1 MPTPSLETGPLT
13 QSEPVPAEG
22 TTEAVPEGKG
32 NLLPL
37 REGQI
42 DPSKT
47 VGGQAVIEGVM
58 MRAPT
63 AWSVAVRQPDGGIVA
78 KRNELTKLSE
88 RNRWARVPF
97 IRGIFVLGES
107 LTLGFKALS
116 WSAQVATEEEEK
128 PLTGAQIGWTMALA
142 FAFFA
147 GVFILLP
154 AFAADFVSNDS
165 DLLFSVIEGVIR
177 LVLFV
182 GYIWLIGRS
191 AEIARVFEYH
201 GAEHMSIHAY
211 EAGEPLSIESVRR
224 YPPEHPRCGTSF
236 LLIVVLGSIIL
247 FTFLGQ
253 PGLVFLV
260 VSRIVGIPIIAG
272 FAYELLR
279 WSGTRPDGRLAA
291 VLARPGIW
299 LQKLTTSIP
308 AEDQIE
314 VAISS
319 LVVALNDEQ
328 FADVESR
335 GDLPSTAIDVREAAQ
350 VGGL

>member
-1 MPTPSLETGPLT
+1 MAPLT
-13 QSEPVPAEG
+13 QSESSAP
-22 TTEAVPEGKG
+22 EANGP
-32 NLLPL
+32 
-37 REGQI
+37 I
-42 DPSKT
+42 DPAST

-58 MRAPT
+58 MRAPS

-78 KRNELTKLSE
+78 RRNDLARLSE
-88 RNRWARVPF
+88 RNRWGRVPF

-116 WSAQVATEEEEK
+116 WSAQVATEEEEQPISK
-128 PLTGAQIGWTMALA
+128 AQIGWTMLLA
-142 FAFFA
+142 FVFFA

-154 AFAADFVSNDS
+154 ALAADFVSDDS

-177 LVLFV
+177 LGLFV

-191 AEIARVFEYH
+191 KEIARVFEYH

-211 EAGEPLSIESVRR
+211 EAGEPLSVDSVRR

-236 LLIVVLGSIIL
+236 LLIVILGSIIL
-247 FTFLGQ
+247 FTFVGQ
-253 PGLVFLV
+253 PGIFFLI
-260 VSRIVGIPIIAG
+260 VSRLVGIPVIAG

-279 WSGTRPDGRLAA
+279 WSGTRPDGWLAR

-299 LQKLTTSIP
+299 LQKLTTSVP
-308 AEDQIE
+308 DDSQIE

-319 LVVALNDEQ
+319 LLVALDDDRYADVTGRGGVPVVAIEVREN
-328 FADVESR
+328 AR
-335 GDLPSTAIDVREAAQ
+335 TGDL
-350 VGGL
+350 

>member
-1 MPTPSLETGPLT
+1 MPTLRTGILT
-13 QSEPVPAEG
+13 QSESAAPQG
-22 TTEAVPEGKG
+22 SGH
-32 NLLPL
+32 
-37 REGQI
+37 I
-42 DPSKT
+42 DPTTT

-63 AWSVAVRQPDGGIVA
+63 AWSVAVRQPDGGITA
-78 KRNELTKLSE
+78 RRTDLTRLAE
-88 RNRWARVPF
+88 RNRWAKIPF
-97 IRGIFVLGES
+97 VRGIFVLGES

-128 PLTGAQIGWTMALA
+128 PLTGAQIGWTMAVA

-154 AFAADFVSNDS
+154 AFAAGFVSEDS
-165 DLLFSVIEGVIR
+165 DLLFSVVEGVIR
-177 LVLFV
+177 LALFV

-191 AEIARVFEYH
+191 EEIARVFEYH

-211 EAGEPLSIESVRR
+211 EAGDPLSIDSVRR

-253 PGLVFLV
+253 PGIFLLV
-260 VSRIVGIPIIAG
+260 VSRLLGIPLIAG

-279 WSGTRPDGRLAA
+279 WSGTRPDARLATA
-291 VLARPGIW
+291 LARPGIW
-299 LQKLTTSIP
+299 LQKLTTSVP
-308 AEDQIE
+308 SEDQIE
-314 VAISS
+314 VAVSS

-328 FADVESR
+328 FADVSSR
-335 GDLPSTAIDVREAAQ
+335 GGIPDTAISVREAAQ